1 MIMKKVTIAI
11 IAVFAAVMFGKQGL
25 GQETFNTIDLGEIT
39 VTATKVAQSIESA
52 PVSVVTIN
60 KEQLEALPLQN
71 IDDLLGILAGID
83 VTVSSG
89 LFEHKGELSMRG
101 MSSDMARTLV
111 LVDGMQLNNSD
122 TGAPNFRTI
131 DPNNI
136 ERIEIA
142 RGPASAL
149 YGAHAMGGVINIITK
164 KPEKE
169 FGGTLS
175 LSGGTFE
182 TLKQKL
188 TMTGGV
194 NSVDLMLS
202 VSNMFSQG
210 YNSDLPENRAE
221 YGSDNTQVTERH
233 YFAKARSQIGGSGSA
248 LEYSVGIYDDFRGL
262 GTALDPSIYTLADLD
277 GQYREYDGTRHQIS
291 YTNPTSTGVF
301 KSDLFYNREDY
312 KWLRETAGTNG
323 GLPALRHR
331 YLVNS
336 KRQDRGI
343 DAHNTWNIA
352 AHNVTAGVGYAV
364 ASVKAAD
371 DYDYRNYAPSTLSV
385 TNKGDMK
392 TAALYARDTVALSE
406 KTDLNFGLRFDSAK
420 VTGVEYEDQT
430 GAMGTASPD
439 DKSWNHVSPSI
450 GVVHFTSEKT
460 KLRVSYGNAFH
471 APILDSLTRRG
482 IFRGRIYELNPEL
495 EPEEIHSFEV
505 GIDHYGAKFGKALNF
520 YYNIGKDFIYSVDS
534 GATMGGRP
542 VYDWVNLGEAK
553 IYGVEYEMS
562 YMTTAFTKVYFNM
575 TMNHAKVGYFATD
588 DPDLIAIQGKYFTNA
603 PKIKSNI
610 GFIMNHPMDRSFSFN
625 LRYVGNSY
633 SSEDNTS
640 INKAYFWADAQ
651 ASKHLREDVK
661 LSLKANNLF
670 NKVHINS
677 ETRTVGINWELKADY
692 EF

>member
-1 MIMKKVTIAI
+1 MKKVTIAFV
-11 IAVFAAVMFGKQGL
+11 AVVAAVLIGTNAFTQSAN
-25 GQETFNTIDLGEIT
+25 EAIDLGEIT

-52 PVSVVTIN
+52 PVSVVIIS

-71 IDDLLGILAGID
+71 IDDLLGMLAGID
-83 VTVSSG
+83 VSVSSG
-89 LFEHKGELSMRG
+89 MFEHKGGVSMRG

-111 LVDGMQLNNSD
+111 LLDGMQLNNSD
-122 TGAPNFRTI
+122 SGDANFRSI
-131 DPNNI
+131 DPGNI

-164 KPEKE
+164 TPERE

-188 TMTGGV
+188 TLTGGIQK
-194 NSVDLMLS
+194 VDLLFS
-202 VSNMFSQG
+202 TSNMFTQG
-210 YNSDLPENRAE
+210 FNGDLPENREA
-221 YGSDNTQVTERH
+221 YGSDNTQITERH
-233 YFAKARSQIGGSGSA
+233 FFAKARSQLGESGSA
-248 LEYSVGIYDDFRGL
+248 IEYSIGIYDDFRGL
-262 GTALDPSIYTLADLD
+262 GSALDPSIYAEAHPD

-291 YTNPTSTGVF
+291 YSKPNSSGTF
-301 KSDLFYNREDY
+301 KTDLFYNREDY
-312 KWLRETAGTNG
+312 KWLRETTGTSG
-323 GLPALRHR
+323 GFPALRNR
-331 YLVNS
+331 YLVDS
-336 KRQDRGI
+336 KREDRGI

-352 AHNVTAGVGYAV
+352 AHNVTAGVGYSI
-364 ASVKAAD
+364 ASIEAAD
-371 DYDYRNYAPSTLSV
+371 DYDYYNYAPSTLSV
-385 TNKGDMK
+385 TNMGNMK
-392 TAALYARDTVALSE
+392 TAALYARDTVALTE
-406 KTDLNFGLRFDSAK
+406 KTDMNFGLRFDRAE
-420 VTGVEYEDQT
+420 VTGVEYKDQT
-430 GAMGTASPD
+430 GFMGTASPD
-439 DKSWNHVSPSI
+439 DKSWTHVSPSV

-562 YMTTAFTKVYFNM
+562 YMTTAFTKVYFNT
-575 TMNHAKVGYFATD
+575 TMNHAKVGYFATE

-651 ASKHLREDVK
+651 ASKHIREDMK
-661 LSLKANNLF
+661 LTLEANNLF

-677 ETRTVGINWELKADY
+677 ATRTVGINWELKADY